1 VGLLNPGGPI
11 AQFERNRCSIWPVEV
26 ISRSGVR
33 SEMKAIYEM
42 FLSGD
47 PFDAISTVFDYGF
60 VLGARAQKAGKF
72 RAK

>member
-1 VGLLNPGGPI
+1 MKTVDTIKGKDLIPTAYDMDI
-11 AQFERNRCSIWPVEV
+11 T
-26 ISRSGVR
+26 
-33 SEMKAIYEM
+33 EMNAIYEM